1 VQAPRH
7 VGGVLAGERDL
18 QRVGRARGV
27 ARGEE
32 APERRLALLELRAER
47 APAHGEALELGLR
60 GAALGLEQ
68 PQLAVGLRDRALGV
82 AQRVARLAAA
92 GFLLAQVVAQRVDA
106 AAQRRQVLLAPA
118 LRRQRGRGREQGG
131 EEGALQAFAFPWAET
146 AATRRSISAAS
157 PR

>member
-1 VQAPRH
+1 VQAPRD
-7 VGGVLAGERDL
+7 VGGVLARERDL

-32 APERRLALLELRAER
+32 APERGLAPLELVAQRAVAR
-47 APAHGEALELGLR
+47 GEALELGLR
-60 GAALGLEQ
+60 AAALCLQQ

-92 GFLLAQVVAQRVDA
+92 GFLLAEIVAQRLDA
-106 AAQRRQVLLAPA
+106 AAQRRQVLLAA
-118 LRRQRGRGREQGG
+118 RMRGRARGDEQA
-131 EEGALQAFAFPWAET
+131 EDEAADQAFALPWALT
-146 AATRRSISAAS
+146 AATRRSISAGS